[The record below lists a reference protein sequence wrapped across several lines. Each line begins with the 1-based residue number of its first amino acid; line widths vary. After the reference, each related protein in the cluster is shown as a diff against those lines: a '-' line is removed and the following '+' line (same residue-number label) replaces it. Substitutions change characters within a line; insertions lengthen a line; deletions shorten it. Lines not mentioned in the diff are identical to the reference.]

1 MPIDRNARFAPLLRW
16 PFLLALT
23 LLILND
29 AVLKAAWHNAFT
41 GKLSDFAG
49 VFAFAYFWAAA
60 IGRARAAVHV
70 AVAVAFVWWKSPWS
84 AAAIEAWNALPLFEV
99 ARVVD
104 YGDLLALAVLPL
116 SWWGLARRLKPE
128 PNAHAKMRWSR
139 LAVAIIALVAFTAT
153 SRAQTTVRVED
164 GVMYLA
170 PMSPEAML
178 LRTSEYS
185 HGAGSDPALYPL
197 VFSWSD
203 CEVVAEFELQS
214 TGSATLMAL
223 RRFTSDRCDV
233 RTANLAE
240 LFLAM
245 QSKLRARLEARLLK
259 PYSIPGDA
267 VFAETSLEDASNDTP
282 PRCAENAQPSP
293 SDSPNA
299 EALEP
304 NRNLQEP

>member
-1 MPIDRNARFAPLLRW
+1 MPIDRNARLAPLLRW
-16 PFLLALT
+16 PFLLALG

-29 AVLKAAWHNAFT
+29 AALKAAWHNAFT

-49 VFAFAYFWAAA
+49 VFAFAYFWAAT
-60 IGRARAAVHV
+60 IGRARTAVHV
-70 AVAVAFVWWKSPWS
+70 VVAAVFVWWKSSWS
-84 AAAIEAWNALPLFEV
+84 APAIDAWNALPLFEV

-104 YGDLLALAVLPL
+104 YGDLFALVVLPL
-116 SWWGLARRLKPE
+116 SWWSLARSPKPD
-128 PNAHAKMRWSR
+128 SR
-139 LAVAIIALVAFTAT
+139 PDATTAWPQLAVAAIALVAFTAT
-153 SRAQTTVRVED
+153 SRAPTTVKVEG

-185 HGAGSDPALYPL
+185 HDAGSDPALYPL

-203 CEVVAEFELQS
+203 CEVMAEFELQS
-214 TGSATLMAL
+214 TGNATLMAL
-223 RRFTSDRCDV
+223 RSFTSDRCDV
-233 RTANLAE
+233 RKAKLTE

-245 QSKLRARLEARLLK
+245 QPKLRARLEARLLK

-293 SDSPNA
+293 SDSQNA

-304 NRNLQEP
+304 DRNL